1 MWDKL
6 ISNNYLAVT
15 TQGKIKYKGAFEINK
30 DYHKDNSFK
39 IIPIALSE
47 YFVNNIPIE
56 TTILNHINIYDFCG
70 RQKFKGQDYGT
81 TETIINDKVMIEKQQ
96 KVTRYYISTKG
107 SSFMK
112 NYAKGTTEVI
122 NKGYQITI
130 FNTFL
135 NKEFD
140 KYNINY
146 QFYIKECN
154 KELDNILNKQLQ
166 LKFMN

>member
-1 MWDKL
+1 M
-6 ISNNYLAVT
+6 
-15 TQGKIKYKGAFEINK
+15 
-30 DYHKDNSFK
+30 
-39 IIPIALSE
+39 
-47 YFVNNIPIE
+47 
-56 TTILNHINIYDFCG
+56 NHINIYDFCG